1 MGEYEYL
8 FSGFRHAP
16 QEMLIILRE
25 IPDELEDEPLKKDGW
40 SAHQVIFHLQD
51 VGENVY
57 IPRLNQI
64 LEQSNPVFPDFDT
77 THRMETHYDPLTP
90 RKELLDDFKSQ
101 CDQTVDLL
109 EGLSDEDWNRPGT
122 HISLGTHSLSWWA
135 DRMLAHIEEHLS
147 QLRGN

>member
-1 MGEYEYL
+1 MCVESEPSQGGMMGEYEYL

-64 LEQSNPVFPDFDT
+64 LDQSNPLFQYFYT
-77 THRMETHYDPLTP
+77 TQRMVTHYDPLTP
-90 RKELLDDFKSQ
+90 RKELLD
-101 CDQTVDLL
+101 
-109 EGLSDEDWNRPGT
+109 
-122 HISLGTHSLSWWA
+122 
-135 DRMLAHIEEHLS
+135 
-147 QLRGN
+147 